1 MPRTTPAKTTLSRR
15 TLSTTTISRGTLAR
29 TTLATAGR
37 VLRQL
42 RRDPRTVLL
51 LIVVPNLLLILVR
64 YSFDGKPQ
72 VFQRA
77 GLPLVGIFPLVSM
90 FLVASI
96 AMLRERR
103 SGTLER
109 LMTMPTSKFGVLLGY
124 ATAFGALA
132 TVQAVV
138 VLSVAIVGLGLDV
151 AGPIW
156 LAVVVAVANALLG
169 MAMGL
174 FFSAFAH
181 TEFQAIQFMPAFILP
196 QFMLCGLLVA
206 RSAMARPLEVLSVV
220 MPLTYAYDALRAV
233 ADEASPGRDLG
244 FDLLITV
251 AMALAA
257 LAGGALTLPRRTP

>member
-1 MPRTTPAKTTLSRR
+1 MIWTT
-15 TLSTTTISRGTLAR
+15 AR
-29 TTLATAGR
+29 ATARR

-42 RRDPRTVLL
+42 RHDRRTVILL
-51 LIVVPNLLLILVR
+51 VGVPNLLLVLVR
-64 YSFDGKPQ
+64 YAFDGRPE

-103 SGTLER
+103 TGTLER
-109 LMTMPTSKFGVLLGY
+109 LMSMPTAKLGLLLGY
-124 ATAFGALA
+124 GAAFGALA
-132 TVQAVV
+132 VVQAGT
-138 VLSVAIVGLGLDV
+138 VLAVATVFLDLQV

-156 LAVVVAVANALLG
+156 LAVIVAVANALLG
-169 MAMGL
+169 MSLGL

-196 QFMLCGLLVA
+196 QFMLCGLLVP
-206 RSAMARPLEVLSVV
+206 RSAMARPLELASAV

-233 ADEASPGRDLG
+233 GDQPNPGAGLFSDLA
-244 FDLLITV
+244 ITL
-251 AMALAA
+251 AMGAVALAA
-257 LAGGALTLPRRTP
+257 GAATLPRRTP